1 MSSVLLS
8 VLMVAAGV
16 FTIGLGVVHV
26 GIPSILRYSA
36 AIGVDD
42 GRPQLGPVGLPGI
55 DYQLRRAD
63 LRGIAWVMS
72 NAASYVLISVGIID
86 LAWVGGWRGVPVPI
100 GAAWIA
106 GWWAVRSGGQLLV
119 GRRAGDLAI
128 AMWFSG
134 LAFLHVVLAVV
145 ER

>member
-1 MSSVLLS
+1 VLLS
-8 VLMVAAGV
+8 VPVSAAGV
-16 FTIGLGVVHV
+16 FTIALGVVHL

-42 GRPQLGPVGLPGI
+42 NRPGLGRVRLPGI
-55 DYQLRRAD
+55 EYNLRRAD
-63 LRGIAWVMS
+63 LRGIAWIMS
-72 NAASYVLISVGIID
+72 NAASYVLVSLGTID

-106 GWWAVRSGGQLLV
+106 GWWAVRAGGQLLV
-119 GRRAGDLAI
+119 GRRIGDLAI
-128 AMWFSG
+128 ATWFSG
-134 LAFLHVVLAVV
+134 LAVLHIVLAVL